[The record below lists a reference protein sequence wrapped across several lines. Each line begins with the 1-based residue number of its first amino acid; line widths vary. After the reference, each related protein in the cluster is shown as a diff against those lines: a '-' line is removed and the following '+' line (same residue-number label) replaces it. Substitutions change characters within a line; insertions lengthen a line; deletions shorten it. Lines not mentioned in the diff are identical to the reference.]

1 MRLGPTLVGGVIGA
15 AVGMGLHLIVEMT
28 TGAEAPWFAIIIGL
42 MTGLGVHQANKSLA
56 GNVSYLRGAVT
67 AAIALG
73 AIVGS
78 TPLISKVVTRRG
90 AAATSAKAA
99 AAKADADEKTDE
111 GTGDGS
117 AATTIEPE
125 VDERAMAADGS
136 IGAARGMA
144 PWRVPVRH
152 MAVGTFIA
160 YEFGRGTARTRKA
173 GQRTCRTCGDDGSDQ
188 RARHTRALPV

>member
-90 AAATSAKAA
+90 TAAA
-99 AAKADADEKTDE
+99 AAKAVAVKADDAATADEATTD
-111 GTGDGS
+111 
-117 AATTIEPE
+117 AATPAPAAQEQVAE
-125 VDERAMAADGS
+125 ERAMASG
-136 IGAARGMA
+136 GAVGVNGPGGLA
-144 PWRVPVRH
+144 PFNLFQFIY

-160 YEFGRGTARTRKA
+160 YEFGRGTGAHQPK
-173 GQRTCRTCGDDGSDQ
+173 
-188 RARHTRALPV
+188 PVDEPIEPAMMTDPTN